1 MITRRTFTASLLAT
15 VPATGLMGTMGFAQD
30 LRDITFVQ
38 PSPSAINSFPVFVA
52 IGEGF
57 FAEEGLNVTV
67 EAINGSGA
75 VLQALSAG
83 QAQFGRPGPGPV
95 IAARSRGVDA
105 VFIYNV
111 AARSNFG
118 VVVKADSD
126 IQGPEGL
133 RGKVIGTGTA
143 DGAEVGFA
151 RNVMASV
158 GMTEGTDYTFLTVG
172 DGGPATAAFLS
183 GEIDAYSA
191 STADA
196 AILNQRGM
204 AVREIT
210 PEEMGRFFG
219 NGIATMGDTIRN
231 DRELVEK
238 FGRAFMRGHAFA
250 LDDANRE
257 KVLAHLATG
266 NPQEGE
272 DKEFQSALFDAVRAK
287 TVPFDMSN
295 GLGYMPPEVWEEW
308 QASLVA
314 GGEIPAPLDDLT
326 AAYTNEFIAD
336 WNKAIGG

>member
-1 MITRRTFTASLLAT
+1 MLTRRTFALALAAAL
-15 VPATGLMGTMGFAQD
+15 PLAGLVGPQAQAQE

-52 IGEGF
+52 IGEGYF
-57 FAEEGLNVTV
+57 EEEGLKVTV

-83 QAQFGRPGPGPV
+83 QAHFGRPGPGPV
-95 IAARSRGVDA
+95 IGARAREVDA

-118 VVVKADSD
+118 IVVREDSD
-126 IQGPEGL
+126 IQSPEDL
-133 RGKVIGTGTA
+133 RGKTIGTGTA
-143 DGAEVGFA
+143 DGSEVGFA
-151 RNVMASV
+151 RNVMSGS
-158 GMTEGTDYTFLTVG
+158 GMVAGEDFEFLTVG
-172 DGGPATAAFLS
+172 DGGPATVAFNS

-204 AVREIT
+204 AVRDIT
-210 PEEMGRFFG
+210 PPEFARFFG

-238 FGRAFMRGHAFA
+238 FGRAFARAHAFA
-250 LDDANRE
+250 LNDDNRE
-257 KVLAHLATG
+257 AVLAHLKAG

-272 DKEFQSALFDAVRAK
+272 DAEFQSALFDAVRSK
-287 TVPFDMSN
+287 TIPVDMSK
-295 GLGYMPPEVWEEW
+295 GLGYLPPEVWVEW
-308 QASLVA
+308 QDSLIA
-314 GGEIPAPLDDLT
+314 GGEITEPLEDLT
-326 AAYTNEFIAD
+326 AAYTNEFID
-336 WNKAIGG
+336 IWNVAVK